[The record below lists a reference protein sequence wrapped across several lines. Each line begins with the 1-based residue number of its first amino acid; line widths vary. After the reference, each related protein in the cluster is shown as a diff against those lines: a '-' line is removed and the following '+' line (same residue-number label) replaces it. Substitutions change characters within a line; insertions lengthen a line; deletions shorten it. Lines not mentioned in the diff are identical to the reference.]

1 MTPTTDT
8 PKTSTHHPRSMST
21 NIPTPSRSFSSN
33 SGTGIPA
40 FRSLRSLLP
49 FGPGKSS
56 SSTPA
61 KAAPSI
67 SFSSASSPTATASKT
82 PNSNSKSLSKAAGHG
97 YSLSVS
103 QTQGN
108 SSFGAGRSFTAFGTV
123 RRSMTKERGKGE
135 DGSRPSGSF
144 LRPSTKV
151 KPAEETFDDVIAI
164 GPEASTS
171 AIDVSADVTQESGSN
186 TPLRRS
192 VSYPRLDKDVI
203 EQDSRDLS
211 TIIEADTS
219 GLSRYL
225 PDLNT
230 SQTSSP
236 SRSPPSRNSPLTRT
250 QSDSLLRPVSTFLA
264 SGSSSSRYSA
274 STQPSPTDNE
284 LELSVSNVQ
293 GQVLDA
299 LLVRDYAAA
308 REWLDSGDAV
318 VVDDDE
324 DLTQTQPL
332 RKASPP
338 PDSRVSLELGPLDP
352 ELTALLSPNRLS
364 GSSSPKRQSLSSR
377 RSSVQLSSRASSQRN
392 SLPTPFSS
400 GQGAEN
406 PPSSLPRLRSPVSIP
421 SRSPLVLPSSSLPS
435 PSPLASPPISASP
448 PHSPFV
454 PLPVSSSP
462 RPSPL
467 ATTTIFPS
475 RSSRQSSPERRL
487 QHSYQPAPPSP
498 LRGEGSGAS
507 GDLENQEPG
516 LASAEGDEVKEA
528 MKESTESQRIQ
539 RDYQARTK
547 PSALLPRLITPSRQ
561 PSSPSSPTKDT
572 DAMPEGYEARLPS
585 RRTFT
590 TPSPA
595 LQIPRSARSLS
606 NRPSPAS
613 SVVGDGT
620 VNASPATTSM
630 IMDDTPSSRPR
641 PSLDESRLEMM
652 GSSRTSTGRR
662 GLTHIQMKTRMRK
675 RSMSVENGSPGL
687 SIGSAANRGSP
698 GEFGMLSVPGDDDT
712 TLNGLRPSSS
722 LSNRREGGSS
732 GSQRTL
738 DWMGPRAATR
748 AFAAAGLLPLDRDR
762 DREFE
767 QDMDRERERERDR
780 RLDLAGIR
788 SVTPTLERTNSR
800 AVTPNNFGGSTAQGL
815 SRYGSQ
821 RGGTSEF
828 RAQSRMAFSESAG
841 PSIAGSRKGSG
852 SYSAANSHN
861 NTPSSY
867 GNSSS
872 YGSATTGTR
881 YTRERGGSVSV
892 SVAGSAVSPLMDSP
906 TFSESMR
913 GRGTPMSVSTAPTS
927 ILSGASERGRGF
939 VGDRERDKERER
951 LEAEMER
958 MRDKHS
964 LEMGALLSALSDS
977 QRTTKVL
984 REENTS
990 LRDRL
995 DSALEEVHMLRTQC
1009 EERKWEVEMLRGNN
1023 GHAGNESV
1031 FGGGSVADGRN
1042 STPTRWRSLR
1052 GWGSEAGGR
1061 DVEGNA
1067 SIGGRARGLGL
1078 GLPSVLQRH
1087 RERLEPGFSTAH
1099 QRRTYTPRSRA
1110 ASASVS
1116 SPQTNNGQDDDLDF
1130 QTQRPF
1136 SRGVDHGQG
1145 SASDSGSGK
1154 VMPPPPPPS
1163 MKGKPQHRR
1172 RSSTTSSVFPNPPPG
1187 MAMLTLDPQSDDP
1200 DFAALASFS
1209 MTPSRP
1215 PSFASSNPRPIGS
1228 KNARAQS
1235 HHKRSQSSV
1244 GNVSPTT
1251 ANFSMTGS
1259 PGSLNLRPEDELHLK
1274 DMDIMSLNLRIAS
1287 GDESDGE

>member
-1 MTPTTDT
+1 MTDT

-21 NIPTPSRSFSSN
+21 NIPTPSRSFSNSS

-61 KAAPSI
+61 KAAAST
-67 SFSSASSPTATASKT
+67 SFSSANSPSATAIKT
-82 PNSNSKSLSKAAGHG
+82 PNTNSKSLSKAAGHG

-108 SSFGAGRSFTAFGTV
+108 AGRSFTTFGTV

-144 LRPSTKV
+144 LRPPTKV
-151 KPAEETFDDVIAI
+151 HPVEETFDDVIAI
-164 GPEASTS
+164 GPEPPSTPD
-171 AIDVSADVTQESGSN
+171 ASADVADESGSS

-192 VSYPRLDKDVI
+192 VSYPRLEKEII

-250 QSDSLLRPVSTFLA
+250 QSESLLRPVSTYLE

-299 LLVRDYAAA
+299 LLVKDYAAA

-332 RKASPP
+332 RKPSP
-338 PDSRVSLELGPLDP
+338 RVSLEFGPIDP

-377 RSSVQLSSRASSQRN
+377 RSSAQLSSRTPPQRN
-392 SLPTPFSS
+392 SLSTPFVA

-406 PPSSLPRLRSPVSIP
+406 PPSSLPRLRSPISIP
-421 SRSPLVLPSSSLPS
+421 SRSPVVLPSSSLPS
-435 PSPLASPPISASP
+435 SSPLASPPISASP

-498 LRGEGSGAS
+498 LRGESSGAT
-507 GDLENQEPG
+507 GDIENQDPSLVG
-516 LASAEGDEVKEA
+516 TEGDDVKDLV
-528 MKESTESQRIQ
+528 KESTESQRIQ

-561 PSSPSSPTKDT
+561 PSNPSSPSPTKET

-595 LQIPRSARSLS
+595 LQVPRSARSLS

-613 SVVGDGT
+613 SVVGDAT
-620 VNASPATTSM
+620 INASPATTSR

-687 SIGSAANRGSP
+687 SIGSAAHHGSP
-698 GEFGMLSVPGDDDT
+698 SEFGMLSIPRDDDT
-712 TLNGLRPSSS
+712 TLNGLRSSSS

-748 AFAAAGLLPLDRDR
+748 ALAAAGLLPLDRDR
-762 DREFE
+762 DRDRDQEFE
-767 QDMDRERERERDR
+767 QDMERERERERDR

-800 AVTPNNFGGSTAQGL
+800 AVTPNNFSGSTAQGL
-815 SRYGSQ
+815 TRYGSQ
-821 RGGTSEF
+821 RGGASEF
-828 RAQSRMAFSESAG
+828 RAQSRMAFSECAG

-852 SYSAANSHN
+852 SYSAANSHH

-881 YTRERGGSVSV
+881 YTGRERGGSVSV
-892 SVAGSAVSPLMDSP
+892 SVAGSAVSPLMESP

-995 DSALEEVHMLRTQC
+995 DSALEEVRMLRNQC
-1009 EERKWEVEMLRGNN
+1009 EERKWEVEMLRGNG

-1042 STPTRWRSLR
+1042 STPARWRSLR

-1061 DVEGNA
+1061 DVEGDTPSGA
-1067 SIGGRARGLGL
+1067 RVRGLGL

-1099 QRRTYTPRSRA
+1099 QRRTYTPRGRA
-1110 ASASVS
+1110 ASTSVS
-1116 SPQTNNGQDDDLDF
+1116 SPQDRGGQDEDFDF

-1136 SRGVDHGQG
+1136 SRGVDIGQG
-1145 SASDSGSGK
+1145 SVSDSGSGK
-1154 VMPPPPPPS
+1154 AMPPPPPPS

-1187 MAMLTLDPQSDDP
+1187 MAMLTRDPQSDDP

-1228 KNARAQS
+1228 KNARTHS

-1259 PGSLNLRPEDELHLK
+1259 PGSLNLRPEDELHLR

>member
-1 MTPTTDT
+1 MIEGGPWTKSRDELKSKQDFRLFRSARQPGNAHARKRPRPTTIASARPLDGRTTSLAKMTDT
-8 PKTSTHHPRSMST
+8 PKASTHHPRSTST
-21 NIPTPSRSFSSN
+21 NIPTPSRSFSNSS

-61 KAAPSI
+61 KAAPST
-67 SFSSASSPTATASKT
+67 SFSSANSPSANASKT
-82 PNSNSKSLSKAAGHG
+82 PNTNSKSLSKAAGHG

-108 SSFGAGRSFTAFGTV
+108 SSFGAGRSFTTFGTV

-135 DGSRPSGSF
+135 EGSRPSGSF
-144 LRPSTKV
+144 LRPPTKAV
-151 KPAEETFDDVIAI
+151 EETFDDVIAI
-164 GPEASTS
+164 GPEPSST
-171 AIDVSADVTQESGSN
+171 IDVSADVTDESSAN

-192 VSYPRLDKDVI
+192 VSYPRLDKEII

-225 PDLNT
+225 PDT

-250 QSDSLLRPVSTFLA
+250 QSDSLLRPVSTYLA

-274 STQPSPTDNE
+274 SMQPSPTDNE

-299 LLVRDYAAA
+299 LLVKDYAAA

-318 VVDDDE
+318 VVDEDE

-332 RKASPP
+332 RQPSPP
-338 PDSRVSLELGPLDP
+338 PDSRISLELGPLDP

-377 RSSVQLSSRASSQRN
+377 RSSVQLSSRTSSQRT
-392 SLPTPFSS
+392 SLSAAFSS

-406 PPSSLPRLRSPVSIP
+406 LPSSLPRLRSPVSIP
-421 SRSPLVLPSSSLPS
+421 SRSSVVLPSSSLS
-435 PSPLASPPISASP
+435 SSSPLASPPISASP
-448 PHSPFV
+448 PHSPCV
-454 PLPVSSSP
+454 PLTISSSP

-498 LRGEGSGAS
+498 LRGESSGAS

-516 LASAEGDEVKEA
+516 LASAEGDEAKELV
-528 MKESTESQRIQ
+528 KESTESQRIQ

-547 PSALLPRLITPSRQ
+547 PSALLPRLITPSRH
-561 PSSPSSPTKDT
+561 PNNPSSPTKDT
-572 DAMPEGYEARLPS
+572 DAMAEGCDARLPS

-606 NRPSPAS
+606 NRASPVS

-620 VNASPATTSM
+620 FNASPATTPM
-630 IMDDTPSSRPR
+630 VMDDTPSSRPR

-652 GSSRTSTGRR
+652 GSSRTSTGHR

-675 RSMSVENGSPGL
+675 RSMSVENASPAP
-687 SIGSAANRGSP
+687 SIGSAANSGSP
-698 GEFGMLSVPGDDDT
+698 GEFGMLSVPRDDDT
-712 TLNGLRPSSS
+712 TLNGLRSSSS

-762 DREFE
+762 EREFE
-767 QDMDRERERERDR
+767 QDVDRERDRERDR

-800 AVTPNNFGGSTAQGL
+800 AVTPNNFGGSAVQGL

-841 PSIAGSRKGSG
+841 PSIASSRKGSG

-872 YGSATTGTR
+872 YGSTTTGTR

-892 SVAGSAVSPLMDSP
+892 SVAGSAVSPLMESP

-939 VGDRERDKERER
+939 GGDRERDKERER

-958 MRDKHS
+958 MRDKRIRRC
-964 LEMGALLSALSDS
+964 GIGWI
-977 QRTTKVL
+977 V
-984 REENTS
+984 
-990 LRDRL
+990 
-995 DSALEEVHMLRTQC
+995 
-1009 EERKWEVEMLRGNN
+1009 
-1023 GHAGNESV
+1023 
-1031 FGGGSVADGRN
+1031 
-1042 STPTRWRSLR
+1042 RW
-1052 GWGSEAGGR
+1052 
-1061 DVEGNA
+1061 
-1067 SIGGRARGLGL
+1067 
-1078 GLPSVLQRH
+1078 
-1087 RERLEPGFSTAH
+1087 
-1099 QRRTYTPRSRA
+1099 
-1110 ASASVS
+1110 
-1116 SPQTNNGQDDDLDF
+1116 
-1130 QTQRPF
+1130 
-1136 SRGVDHGQG
+1136 
-1145 SASDSGSGK
+1145 
-1154 VMPPPPPPS
+1154 
-1163 MKGKPQHRR
+1163 
-1172 RSSTTSSVFPNPPPG
+1172 
-1187 MAMLTLDPQSDDP
+1187 
-1200 DFAALASFS
+1200 
-1209 MTPSRP
+1209 
-1215 PSFASSNPRPIGS
+1215 
-1228 KNARAQS
+1228 
-1235 HHKRSQSSV
+1235 KRS
-1244 GNVSPTT
+1244 
-1251 ANFSMTGS
+1251 
-1259 PGSLNLRPEDELHLK
+1259 
-1274 DMDIMSLNLRIAS
+1274 IC
-1287 GDESDGE
+1287 